1 MAYVFIEDFKSGL
14 DRRKEQIAGT
24 PGSLWE
30 LINAHITRGG
40 AIERRKKF
48 VESHSLPSGTLGL
61 HAIGGAL
68 YVFGSG
74 STPGSIPSGVTYQRL
89 QHPDGSTAMSKILM
103 SESFDGKIYAIAQY
117 SDSNIY
123 HFYNGVLV
131 SDWTDGI
138 VRTGM
143 SNNDGI
149 AEHLKTLID
158 ANAGFAATRSGAIVT
173 ITGATNVPFDISTLA
188 TNKTGGTDNQTLA
201 VAATQAAV
209 AGVTE
214 VLSSGSFAITGGTPN
229 TAATGSVTLSSGSS
243 GSVNSVTVNG
253 VTITSGAVNFNTS
266 LTQTATDLK
275 SNINA
280 HTSDPNYTATSDGA
294 VVTISAAASVGADAN
309 TFAVVS
315 AVTTIGKSDAN
326 LSGGVTNAI
335 TSITVDGVEI
345 LSSRVNW
352 TISNSGLAANIAT
365 QIDTFNSSPEY
376 TADSTSSTV
385 IVSPAAG
392 TGIGPNGFSISVT
405 KVGSVTFSTPNSFA
419 NGVAA
424 VSGQP
429 QRNTITVGGTFE
441 VGDKFNAQLGTTN
454 FGYIGNPDTVGKTAL
469 TFKTKIYSVIDSM
482 MHFCG
487 VNDPTI
493 WDRDNNDTPG
503 AGFINMSAQD
513 EGSEEL
519 FAAAVYQGNLAVF
532 SRQAIQIWSVS
543 ADDAANTFLQVV
555 KNTGTRSR
563 RGVASYGNN
572 DVFYLADSGIRS
584 IRARD
589 SSNAAYVSDV
599 GTPIDPLI
607 TEFMDG
613 LSDTVIED
621 ACAVLEPIDD
631 RFWLAIGTRIFVFSY
646 FPGSKISAWSYYD
659 LTDDIGAA
667 ISEFARV
674 DRKIYARSANK
685 IYVYGGANGTTYPA
699 AGQIDVTVELPFLT
713 AGTPGTVKNIEGFD
727 AALTGQWTVVLQ
739 VDPTNTSATVNVGTI
754 AESTYPIKRAV
765 VQTGTTHFAP
775 KLTCTAAGAAT
786 LSNITIHYEDPNE
799 AG

>member
-1 MAYVFIEDFKSGL
+1 MAYVFVEDFKSGL
-14 DRRKEQIAGT
+14 DRRKEQINGT
-24 PGSLWE
+24 PGSVWE

-48 VESHSLPSGTLGL
+48 VESHSLPSGTHGL
-61 HAIGGAL
+61 HAIGGSL

-74 STPGSIPSGVTYQRL
+74 STPGAIPSGVTYQRL
-89 QHPDGSTAMSKILM
+89 QHPDGSTAMSKVLM

-117 SDSNIY
+117 ADSNIY
-123 HFYNGVLV
+123 HFYNGVSI

-138 VRTGM
+138 VTTEM

-149 AEHLKTLID
+149 AEHLKLLID
-158 ANAGFAATRSGAIVT
+158 ANAGFGATRSGAIVT
-173 ITGATNVPFDISTLA
+173 ITGATNTAFDIETLA
-188 TNKTGGTDNQTLA
+188 TNKTGGTDNQTLS
-201 VAATQAAV
+201 AASTQTAITS
-209 AGVTE
+209 VTE
-214 VLSSGSFAITGGTPN
+214 ILASGSFSVTGGTAN
-229 TAATGSVTLSSGSS
+229 TNATGGVTLSSGSS

-253 VTITSGAVNFNTS
+253 VTITSGAVNFNSS

-280 HTSDPNYTATSDGA
+280 HTSNPNYTATSDGA

-315 AVTTIGKSDAN
+315 AVTTIGKTDAN

-335 TSITVDGVEI
+335 TSITVDGVQI

-352 TISNSGLAANIAT
+352 SSSNSALAASVAT
-365 QIDTFNSSPEY
+365 QIGNFNSSPEY
-376 TADSTSSTV
+376 VSSNTSAV
-385 IVSPAAG
+385 VNILPVSG
-392 TGIGPNGFSISVT
+392 TGVGPNGFAINITVVGNVTVSSTISLD
-405 KVGSVTFSTPNSFA
+405 G
-419 NGVAA
+419 GVAA
-424 VSGQP
+424 VSGRP
-429 QRNTITVGGTFE
+429 QKNTVTVGGTFE
-441 VGDKFNAQLGTTN
+441 VGDKFNVKLGTKN
-454 FGYIGNPDTVGKTAL
+454 FGSVGNPDTVGKTAL
-469 TFKTKIYSVIDSM
+469 TFKTKIYSVLGSTL
-482 MHFCG
+482 HFCG
-487 VNDPTI
+487 VNNPTV
-493 WDRDNNDTPG
+493 WDVDSETNPG
-503 AGFINMSAQD
+503 AGFINMASQD

-532 SRQAIQIWSVS
+532 SRRAIQIWSVS

-555 KNTGTRSR
+555 KNTGTRAR
-563 RGVASYGNN
+563 KGVASYGNN

-599 GTPIDPLI
+599 GTPIDPLV
-607 TEFMDG
+607 TDFMAG

-659 LTDDIGAA
+659 VTDDIGAA

-674 DRKIYARSANK
+674 DSKIYARSANK
-685 IYVYGGANGTTYPA
+685 IYLYGGSNGVTYPS
-699 AGQIDVTVELPFLT
+699 AGQITVTVELPFLT
-713 AGTPGTVKNIEGFD
+713 AGTPGTIKNIEGFD
-727 AALTGQWTVVLQ
+727 AALTGQWTVLIQ
-739 VDPTNTSATVNVGTI
+739 VDPTNTAATINVGTI
-754 AESTYPIKRAV
+754 AKSTYPVKRAV

-786 LSNITIHYEDPNE
+786 LSNLTVHYEDPNE